1 MRSRTLN
8 TCFNMRLATITFL
21 AMAFTIAPLRAPAQ
35 DTTSSDYRVLIDGT
49 PAGTATAVVNIPGNA
64 VVLHQDSNPNLPSSQ
79 VVSADQGT
87 VMLTTNDPALVS
99 AIQAWMKADN
109 AGYKDTV
116 QRKTVEVDRIGG
128 GANSR
133 TRLSGAWP
141 TKMTAA
147 TTGNTITIVYQQ
159 LAPIP

>member
-1 MRSRTLN
+1 
-8 TCFNMRLATITFL
+8 
-21 AMAFTIAPLRAPAQ
+21 
-35 DTTSSDYRVLIDGT
+35 
-49 PAGTATAVVNIPGNA
+49 VVNIPGNA

-141 TKMTAA
+141 TKITAA